1 MQRQWRKRVLPD
13 WSSAWRGLLMN
24 RGLHFRLALSFTIV
38 SLVPLLALGI
48 FSYYQS
54 ARTIQEIVSRY
65 TMDITR
71 EININIF
78 LNFKNIDDIS
88 KVLLNNTSVKEIL
101 AKTEPAASQD
111 YESDNP
117 RVAAILK
124 SIKFSNDYI
133 TSLYILSARSNHTFA
148 AGDVTGVYGIRYLTD
163 DYQAHYKTSDLYRET
178 LTEYN
183 NYKWWPP
190 RPVLGQNVFILTRKL
205 YDADLNVLGVLVV
218 HIQKNILNNI
228 SQRLNHSKN
237 TGLYLFDQQSR
248 LIFQPDHSY
257 NGLDTVR
264 PEIARGIDRN
274 ENGSFIVRQGATPL
288 FVVYNTFFVTGW
300 KLVAL
305 TPYRQLIAEASMI
318 RNVTLLIILICL
330 LLVVV
335 LSFFIAKGILNPV
348 HKLSGLMKQ
357 GATGDMSVRFKVR
370 YQDEIGELGE
380 SFNRMMAH
388 IQKLLQMLE
397 LEQKKKAEA
406 EIEALEAHI
415 NPHFLYNTLASM
427 YWMAMAAG
435 NHPIGRMA
443 AALSNFFRLG
453 LNKGKEFTTVEK
465 EVDHVRNYL
474 DIQKLRFQE
483 QFDYEVA
490 VAEGIGS
497 LPTIKLLLQP
507 LVENSLIHGIEKAK
521 RRGLIRIRVFLREE
535 RIIFQVTDNGVGIPE
550 AELSSEGLERLING
564 GYGLKNVRERLR
576 LYFNNDFTLKCVSI
590 PDSETTFEIGIPVIQ
605 GAEGEG
611 NV

>member
-1 MQRQWRKRVLPD
+1 MQRERLRWALPERLVV
-13 WSSAWRGLLMN
+13 WRGWIMN

-78 LNFKNIDDIS
+78 LNFKDIDDIS
-88 KVLLNNTSVKEIL
+88 KVLLNNASVREIL
-101 AKTEPAASQD
+101 AKAEPAASRD
-111 YESDNP
+111 YEADNP
-117 RVAAILK
+117 KVAAILK

-133 TSLYILSARSNHTFA
+133 TSLYILSARSNHIFA

-163 DYQAHYKTSDLYRET
+163 DFQASYKNSELYRET

-190 RPVLGQNVFILTRKL
+190 RRVLGQTVFVLTRKL

-218 HIQKNILNNI
+218 HIQQNILDNI
-228 SQRLNHSKN
+228 VQRLNHTKN
-237 TGLYLFDQQSR
+237 TALYLFDQQGR
-248 LIFQPDHSY
+248 VIFRPDRSY
-257 NGLDTVR
+257 GGLDAAR
-264 PEIARGIDRN
+264 AEIARTIARN
-274 ENGSFIVRQGATPL
+274 ENGSFVIRRGPAAL
-288 FVVYNTFFVTGW
+288 FGVYNTFFVTGW

-305 TPYRQLIAEASMI
+305 TPYRQLIAESSMI

-330 LLVVV
+330 LLVVF
-335 LSFFIAKGILNPV
+335 LSFFITKGILNPV
-348 HKLSGLMKQ
+348 HKLSTLMKQ
-357 GATGDMSVRFKVR
+357 GATGDMSVRFRVR
-370 YQDEIGELGE
+370 YRDEIGELGE

-388 IQKLLQMLE
+388 IEKLLEMLE
-397 LEQKKKAEA
+397 LEQRQKAAA
-406 EIEALEAHI
+406 EIKALEAHI

-435 NHPIGRMA
+435 NHTVARMA
-443 AALSNFFRLG
+443 SALSNFFRLG

-465 EVDHVRNYL
+465 EVDHVRSYL

-483 QFDYEVA
+483 QFDYEIELG
-490 VAEGIGS
+490 EGIGS
-497 LPTIKLLLQP
+497 QPTIKLLLQP
-507 LVENSLIHGIEKAK
+507 LAENALIHGIEKAK
-521 RRGLIRIRVFLREE
+521 RRGLIRIKVFAGAE
-535 RIIFQVTDNGVGIPE
+535 RIVFQVTDNGIGIPE
-550 AELSSEGLERLING
+550 LTPERLEQLIDE

-576 LYFNNDFTLKCVSI
+576 LYFKEDFSLTCTSI
-590 PDSETTFEIGIPVIQ
+590 PELETTFEIGIPVLQ
-605 GAEGEG
+605 GEEAER